1 MFKVTT
7 TQKENSLLNEV
18 IITNES
24 LNLNSSIY
32 PNLGASIQQLKSNGI
47 DIIDGIT
54 NDEKG
59 LKLYKSKFNSSFL
72 FPSPNRIADGKYNFN
87 GVDYQLE
94 CNETGL
100 NNSLHGH
107 IYNKSFQ
114 VSKIEAS
121 ENQASVTF
129 SYTNN
134 GTVQGFPFQYLL
146 DITYTFSKN
155 ALSINFKVIN
165 IGKQEFPFG
174 LGWHPYF
181 NAKNLASS
189 TLNFNGDKKYILDEQ
204 MIPQQ
209 ETQLPFKTPLT
220 LGETFLDDC
229 FLIKKPETTF
239 KCNEYK
245 IEIDF
250 TSETEKSYL
259 QVYTPDTR
267 NCIAIEPMTCAP
279 NSFNNKNGL
288 LTLKPNETYDWQINM
303 KF

>member
-1 MFKVTT
+1 MYTIEEINA
-7 TQKENSLLNEV
+7 ENRLLNSV
-18 IITNES
+18 LIKNDK
-24 LNLNSSIY
+24 LNFRSSIY
-32 PNLGASIQQLKSNGI
+32 PNLGASLQQLKSNGI
-47 DIIDGIT
+47 EIIDGIS

-59 LKLYKSKFNSSFL
+59 LKLYKSKFNSAFL

-87 GVDYQLE
+87 GVDYQLK
-94 CNETGL
+94 CNEAGL

-114 VSKIEAS
+114 TSKIETS
-121 ENQASVTF
+121 ESQASVTF
-129 SYTNN
+129 SYSNN
-134 GTVQGFPFQYLL
+134 RTVQGFPFQYQL

-155 ALSINFKVIN
+155 ALRLDFKVIN
-165 IGKQEFPFG
+165 TGKQEFPFG
-174 LGWHPYF
+174 IGWHPYF
-181 NAKNLASS
+181 NAKNLTSS
-189 TLNFNGDKKYILDEQ
+189 NLNFNGDKKYFLNNQ

-209 ETQLPFKTPLT
+209 EIQLPFKTPLT
-220 LGETFLDDC
+220 LEDTFLDDC
-229 FLIKKPETTF
+229 FLIKKPEATF
-239 KCNEYK
+239 KCDAYK

-267 NCIAIEPMTCAP
+267 DCIAIEPMTCAP

-288 LTLKPNETYDWQINM
+288 LTLKPTKTYDWQINI